1 MTVYHPGK
9 GKSIGGTEES
19 MTDFL
24 VRHFVKDAGDVKNTK
39 VRERYGRLGGLVG
52 ICVNLL
58 LAFSKM
64 GVGLLFGSVAVLADG
79 VNNLSDAGSSIVTLL
94 GFKLAAKPA
103 DKEHPFGHA
112 RLEYITGLLIS
123 FLIIYVGIELV
134 KSSVEK
140 ILHPGAAEFSLLS
153 VAVLMGSILLKLWLS
168 HFYKNLS
175 RRTGSSVFEATAA
188 DSRNDVCATSAVLL
202 CTLLL
207 RFTGVDLDGVA
218 GLLVAVFIIV
228 SGIKLILE
236 TSSPLLGEA
245 PDRELVQEIY
255 RKVLSYDKV
264 LGVHDLVV
272 HSYGPGRW
280 FASLHAE
287 MDYKNDVMES
297 HDITDRIERDF
308 AREGISMV
316 VHLDPIVTDDAE
328 VSALRGR
335 VEAALREIHPK
346 LSLHD
351 FRMVKGVYH
360 TNVIFDVAVPQ
371 EYAGEDSRLIAD
383 IQHAVSRIDEHL
395 YAVVELD
402 RCYLGL

>member
-1 MTVYHPGK
+1 MYK
-9 GKSIGGTEES
+9 
-19 MTDFL
+19 
-24 VRHFVKDAGDVKNTK
+24 RQ
-39 VRERYGRLGGLVG
+39 
-52 ICVNLL
+52 
-58 LAFSKM
+58 
-64 GVGLLFGSVAVLADG
+64 
-79 VNNLSDAGSSIVTLL
+79 
-94 GFKLAAKPA
+94 
-103 DKEHPFGHA
+103 
-112 RLEYITGLLIS
+112 
-123 FLIIYVGIELV
+123 LV

-272 HSYGPGRW
+272 HSYGPG
-280 FASLHAE
+280 
-287 MDYKNDVMES
+287 
-297 HDITDRIERDF
+297 
-308 AREGISMV
+308 
-316 VHLDPIVTDDAE
+316 
-328 VSALRGR
+328 
-335 VEAALREIHPK
+335 
-346 LSLHD
+346 LSLIHIW
-351 FRMVKGVYH
+351 VLAYH
-360 TNVIFDVAVPQ
+360 SKVFAERVAT
-371 EYAGEDSRLIAD
+371 E
-383 IQHAVSRIDEHL
+383 
-395 YAVVELD
+395 
-402 RCYLGL
+402 